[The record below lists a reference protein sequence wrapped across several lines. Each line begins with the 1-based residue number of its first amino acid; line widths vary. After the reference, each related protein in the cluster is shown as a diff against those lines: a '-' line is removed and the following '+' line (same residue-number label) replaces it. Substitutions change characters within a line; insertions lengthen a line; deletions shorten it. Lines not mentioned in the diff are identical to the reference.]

1 MMVGPDPIQLW
12 YIGEEETVT
21 LSEHQVVM
29 EAEAEKEYGLLFS
42 DQRTNGYICPESQRE
57 RTRLSPA

>member
-21 LSEHQVVM
+21 FSEHQVVM
-29 EAEAEKEYGLLFS
+29 EAEAEGL
-42 DQRTNGYICPESQRE
+42 
-57 RTRLSPA
+57 